1 MLCRVVEVVIVGR
14 VKGYTAERELVIK
27 LWKLGFAVMRSPASG
42 SKIRKAKYPDV
53 VAIKSGKVLV
63 FEVKSRSKAEN
74 IYLRSEQVEKLR
86 EFTERSGG
94 QAYIVIKLSGSD
106 WRVIE
111 LECLEKMP
119 NGNYRLSKELIMKS
133 KTLDELLRNLRLIP
147 SLEDFIKRSTYEGG

>member
-1 MLCRVVEVVIVGR
+1 VGR

-27 LWKLGFAVMRSPASG
+27 LWKLGFAVMRAPASG
-42 SKIRKAKYPDV
+42 SKIRKAKYPDI

-63 FEVKSRSKAEN
+63 FEVKSRSKVEN

-94 QAYIVIKLSGSD
+94 QAYIVIKLLGSD

-111 LECLEKMP
+111 LECLEKMS
-119 NGNYRLSKELIMKS
+119 NGNYRLSKELILKS